1 VAARAIADNG
11 RTDPEG
17 LTMQRDDPARVARW
31 SSHRVFLFA
40 AVGATLGLGN
50 VWRFPRLAAD
60 YGGSAFVVAYLL
72 ALVLLGLPLL
82 LAELVLARRTAGAL
96 PATFPATVRSAQ
108 AARGW
113 AWLPWLV
120 LTAAWLVLAGLVV
133 VGGWLLAY
141 LAAALAGDFVGI
153 SALGV
158 ALRFDA
164 LARAPALGLAW
175 LVLFVGSAAAV
186 SAAGVRRGL
195 ERAAILGLA
204 LIVAAWAVGLVY
216 LLLTDRVGV
225 TVAALLPFDATAL
238 GVDGLLAALVQAFF
252 TLTLGVGAMHAYA
265 VHLPPGGSLPGMA
278 LRIAGADALLA
289 LVAAVLVLGLLAAAD
304 LDPAAGPLLLFDAL
318 PLAFGRLPGG
328 HWLAVVFYASL
339 ALVAWLT
346 TLALFE
352 PLVLALAAGRRGSR
366 PRAAALVGGSLALAG
381 ALLLAALAATPGG
394 RWAGYGPL
402 GWFDYVGG
410 HLLVPLSA
418 LLLALFV
425 GWLMPERERRDLLLL
440 VPGSH
445 YQAWRALLRYLV
457 PPLLLLVLL
466 SAAGI
471 LRGGL

>member
-11 RTDPEG
+11 HTDPEG
-17 LTMQRDDPARVARW
+17 LTMQRDDPARIARW
-31 SSHRVFLFA
+31 SSHRVFLLA

-60 YGGSAFVVAYLL
+60 YGGSAFVVTYLL
-72 ALVLLGLPLL
+72 ALALLGLPLL

-96 PATFPATVRSAQ
+96 PATFPAAGRSAQ

-113 AWLPWLV
+113 EGLPWLM
-120 LTAAWLVLAGLVV
+120 LAAAWLVLAGLVV
-133 VGGWLLAY
+133 IGGWLLAY
-141 LAAALAGDFVGI
+141 LGAALAGDFVGI
-153 SALGV
+153 TALGV

-164 LARAPALGLAW
+164 LARAPALGGAW
-175 LVLFVGSAAAV
+175 LMLFVGSAAAV

-204 LIVAAWAVGLVY
+204 LIVAAWAVSLGY
-216 LLLTDRVGV
+216 LLLTDRVGGA
-225 TVAALLPFDATAL
+225 TAALLPFDAVAL

-252 TLTLGVGAMHAYA
+252 TLTLGVGVMHAYA

-289 LVAAVLVLGLLAAAD
+289 LVAAVLVLALLAAAD
-304 LDPAAGPLLLFDAL
+304 LDPASGPVLLFDVL
-318 PLAFGRLPGG
+318 PLALGRLPDAR
-328 HWLAVVFYASL
+328 WLAVVLYASL

-346 TLALFE
+346 TLALLE
-352 PLVLALAAGRRGSR
+352 PLVLALAARRRGSR
-366 PRAAALVGGSLALAG
+366 PRAAALVGGSLVLAG
-381 ALLLAALAATPGG
+381 VLLLVALAATPGG
-394 RWAGYGPL
+394 RWAGRGPL
-402 GWFDYVGG
+402 GWFEYIGG

-440 VPGSH
+440 VPESH

-471 LRGGL
+471 LRGGV